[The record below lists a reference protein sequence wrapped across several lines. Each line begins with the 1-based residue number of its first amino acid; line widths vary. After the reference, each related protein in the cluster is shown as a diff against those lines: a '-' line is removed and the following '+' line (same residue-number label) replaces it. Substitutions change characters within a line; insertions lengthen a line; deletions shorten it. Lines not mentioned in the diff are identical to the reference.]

1 MRSID
6 FNCHRL
12 PILVFLL
19 IFLFWGMQTA
29 IGQEAGTEENTELQ
43 EAQISTDSLGRHTPR
58 GTVIGFIEA
67 LASRNYARASRFMD
81 LRGVDQRATD
91 GERLAEGFQRLLDA
105 RGNMLP
111 YSIISDD
118 HQGRLDDDLPQTKER
133 VGSLHAEGETIDL
146 YLEQTGDEENPMW
159 LISNQTVLEIA
170 AVDVDEALL
179 IERYSPGFLENTY
192 WFGVPLAHWLVILL
206 VAAVAYFGSWLIVSV
221 ILFLLLKLWGRAKEE
236 SVEGVLRSF
245 SLPIR
250 LYLAVWVFVGLS
262 ERLGI
267 SIVLRQRFSGLT
279 VIIGI
284 VAFLILLW
292 KLSDF
297 LTRLTQRRM
306 SRRGNVSGIS
316 IVLFLRRTAKVAIVV
331 FGSISILGTLGYDVT
346 TGLAALGI
354 GGIALALGAQKTVEN
369 FVGSVTLVVDQPV
382 RVGDYCKVGDTDGT
396 VEKIGMRSTRIR
408 TGERSTVTIPNREFS
423 SATIE
428 NFATRDRFLF
438 NPTIALRY
446 ETSTDQIRF
455 LLAEIRAIMYSHP
468 FVSPDP
474 ARIRFEEIGES
485 SLNLGIWA
493 YITTP
498 GFDQYLEVKED
509 LLLRIMDKVKESGTD
524 FSIPSQT
531 LYFSRDAGISPDKA
545 KAAEERV
552 KQWRDKED
560 LPIPNFSE
568 GQIRAIRN
576 TIAYPPEGSV
586 SNKK

>member
-1 MRSID
+1 MRCID
-6 FNCHRL
+6 FSRHQIFSL
-12 PILVFLL
+12 IPLL
-19 IFLFWGMQTA
+19 AFLFLGEFGAT
-29 IGQEAGTEENTELQ
+29 GQEPATDDNAEQQDAE
-43 EAQISTDSLGRHTPR
+43 ISTDSLGRHTPR
-58 GTVIGFIEA
+58 GTMVGFIEA
-67 LASRNYARASRFMD
+67 LADRNYSRASRFMD
-81 LRGVDQRATD
+81 LQGVDGNSAE
-91 GERLAEGFQRLLDA
+91 GELLAEDFQRLLDA
-105 RGNMLP
+105 RGNILP
-111 YSIISDD
+111 YSIISD
-118 HQGRLDDDLPQTKER
+118 HYQGRLDDDLPQERER
-133 VGSLHAEGETIDL
+133 VGSLHAEGETIEL
-146 YLEQTGDEENPMW
+146 YLEQTGDQGNPLW
-159 LISNQTVLEIA
+159 LISRETILDIA

-179 IERYSPGFLENTY
+179 IERYSPGFLERTF
-192 WFGVPLAHWLVILL
+192 WFGVPLAHWITILL
-206 VAAVAYFGSWLIVSV
+206 VAAVAYFGSWLIVSIV
-221 ILFLLLKLWGRAKEE
+221 LFMLLKLWGRAKEE

-267 SIVLRQRFSGLT
+267 SIVLRQRFSGLM

-306 SRRGNVSGIS
+306 TRRGNVSGIS

-331 FGSISILGTLGYDVT
+331 FGTISILGTLGYDVT

-382 RVGDYCKVGDTDGT
+382 RVGDFCKVGDTDGT

-446 ETSTDQIRF
+446 ETSPDQIRF
-455 LLAEIRAIMYSHP
+455 LLAEIRAIMYAHP

-474 ARIRFEEIGES
+474 ARIRFEELGES

-493 YITTP
+493 YITAP

-524 FSIPSQT
+524 FAMPSQT
-531 LYFSRDAGISPDKA
+531 LYFAKDAGISAEKS

-552 KQWRDKED
+552 KQWRDDQE

-568 GQIRAIRN
+568 SQIRELRN
-576 TIAYPPEGSV
+576 KISYPSEGSV
-586 SNKK
+586 TKKK

>member
-1 MRSID
+1 MRYIGYRNRVS
-6 FNCHRL
+6 
-12 PILVFLL
+12 ILVLLWFFLL
-19 IFLFWGMQTA
+19 WGSQFA
-29 IGQEAGTEENTELQ
+29 IGQESGADRSPDVQ
-43 EAQISTDSLGRHTPR
+43 EAEIAADSLGRHTPR

-67 LASRNYARASRFMD
+67 LADRNYARASRYMD
-81 LRGVDQRATD
+81 LGGIVGAEQ
-91 GERLAEGFQRLLDA
+91 GEQLAEGFQRLLDA
-105 RGNMLP
+105 RGNILP
-111 YSIISDD
+111 YSIISDQY
-118 HQGRLDDDLPQTKER
+118 QGRVDDDLPQVKER
-133 VGSLHAEGETIDL
+133 VGSLHAEGETIEI
-146 YLEQTGDEENPMW
+146 YLEQTGDEERPLW
-159 LISNQTVLEIA
+159 LISRETVLDIA

-179 IERYSPGFLENTY
+179 IERYSPGFLERTY
-192 WFGVPLAHWLVILL
+192 WFGVPLAHWIVILL
-206 VAAVAYFGSWLIVSV
+206 VAAVAYFGSWLIVSLV
-221 ILFLLLKLWGRAKEE
+221 LFLLVKLWRKAQDE

-262 ERLGI
+262 ERLGV

-284 VAFLILLW
+284 IAFLILLW

-297 LTRLTQRRM
+297 LTRFTQTRM

-331 FGSISILGTLGYDVT
+331 FGTISILGTLGYDVT

-446 ETSTDQIRF
+446 ETSPDQIRF
-455 LLAEIRAIMYSHP
+455 LLTEIRAILYSHTY
-468 FVSPDP
+468 VSPDP
-474 ARIRFEEIGES
+474 ARIRFEELGES

-493 YITTP
+493 YITAP
-498 GFDQYLEVKED
+498 GFDQFLEVKED

-524 FSIPSQT
+524 FAFPSQT
-531 LYFSRDAGISPDKA
+531 LYFAKDAGISTEKA
-545 KAAEERV
+545 TAAEERV
-552 KQWRDKED
+552 QQWKRQQD

-568 GQIRAIRN
+568 SQIQAMRN
-576 TIAYPPEGSV
+576 SIPYPPEGSV
-586 SNKK
+586 SNKE

>member
-1 MRSID
+1 
-6 FNCHRL
+6 
-12 PILVFLL
+12 
-19 IFLFWGMQTA
+19 MQPG
-29 IGQEAGTEENTELQ
+29 IGQEPGTEEN
-43 EAQISTDSLGRHTPR
+43 AQPPEVEVATDSLGRHTPR

-67 LASRNYARASRFMD
+67 LADRNYSRASRFMD
-81 LRGVDQRATD
+81 LRGVEQRAID
-91 GERLAEGFQRLLDA
+91 GEGLAEGFQRLLDA
-105 RGNMLP
+105 RGNILP

-118 HQGRLDDDLPQTKER
+118 YQGRLDDDLPQARER
-133 VGSLHAEGETIDL
+133 VGSLHADGETIEL
-146 YLEQTGDEENPMW
+146 YLEQTGDEARPLW
-159 LISNQTVLEIA
+159 LISRETVLSVA

-179 IERYSPGFLENTY
+179 IERYSPGFLESTY
-192 WFGVPLAHWLVILL
+192 WFGVPLAHWIVILL
-206 VAAVAYFGSWLIVSV
+206 VAAVAYFGSWLIVSAV
-221 ILFLLLKLWGRAKEE
+221 LFLLLKLWRRAKEE

-262 ERLGI
+262 ERLGV

-297 LTRLTQRRM
+297 LTRLTERRM

-331 FGSISILGTLGYDVT
+331 FGTISILGTLGFDVT

-455 LLAEIRAIMYSHP
+455 LLAEIRAIMYSHTY
-468 FVSPDP
+468 VSPDP
-474 ARIRFEEIGES
+474 ARIRFEEIGTS

-493 YITTP
+493 YITAP

-509 LLLRIMDKVKESGTD
+509 LLLRIMDKVRESGTD
-524 FSIPSQT
+524 FAMPSQT
-531 LYFSRDAGISPDKA
+531 LYFTRDAGISAQKA
-545 KAAEERV
+545 RAAEDRV
-552 KQWRDKED
+552 QQWREKQD

-568 GQIRAIRN
+568 SQIREMRD
-576 TIAYPPEGSV
+576 TIPYPPEGSV
-586 SNKK
+586 RNKR

>member
-1 MRSID
+1 M
-6 FNCHRL
+6 
-12 PILVFLL
+12 
-19 IFLFWGMQTA
+19 
-29 IGQEAGTEENTELQ
+29 
-43 EAQISTDSLGRHTPR
+43 
-58 GTVIGFIEA
+58 
-67 LASRNYARASRFMD
+67 
-81 LRGVDQRATD
+81 
-91 GERLAEGFQRLLDA
+91 
-105 RGNMLP
+105 
-111 YSIISDD
+111 
-118 HQGRLDDDLPQTKER
+118 
-133 VGSLHAEGETIDL
+133 
-146 YLEQTGDEENPMW
+146 
-159 LISNQTVLEIA
+159 
-170 AVDVDEALL
+170 
-179 IERYSPGFLENTY
+179 
-192 WFGVPLAHWLVILL
+192 
-206 VAAVAYFGSWLIVSV
+206 
-221 ILFLLLKLWGRAKEE
+221 
-236 SVEGVLRSF
+236 EGVLRSF